1 VTDERRAGL
10 QESHIAEMTLQ
21 ESGFPAAPDGLADLE
36 TERVDPR
43 YADIDRAGVAELA
56 SLMNEADASV
66 PAAVR
71 AALPQIVPAIEA
83 VAQRMR
89 DGGRLLYVGAGTP
102 GRLGVLDA
110 SECPP
115 TFSTPPRLV
124 RGLIAGG
131 EAAMLAAQEG
141 VEDNAGAGRVAI
153 TTEGVGPADS
163 VVGITASGRTPYVL
177 AAIEEARR
185 RGVLTVGLSCNAG
198 TALSAA
204 AEHGIEVVV
213 GPEVVAGST
222 RLKAGTAQKLVLNMF
237 STIAMVQLGKTY
249 GNLMVD
255 LGATN
260 AKLRERA
267 IRMVRTVT
275 GTSRE
280 RAEEAL
286 EASGMRVKLA
296 ILRVELGLD
305 TAAAEDRLAAAGGR
319 LRDVLE
325 GS

>member
-1 VTDERRAGL
+1 VTEDGQTRL
-10 QESHIAEMTLQ
+10 QQSHFPAASLR
-21 ESGFPAAPDGLADLE
+21 ESGFAATPDGLAWLE

-43 YADIDRAGVAELA
+43 YASIDRASVAALA
-56 SLMNEADASV
+56 SLMNEADTTV
-66 PAAVR
+66 PAAVQ

-83 VAQRMR
+83 VTRRMR
-89 DGGRLLYVGAGTP
+89 EGGRLLYVGAGTP

-115 TFSTPPRLV
+115 TFSTPPELV

-131 EAAMLAAQEG
+131 EPAMFAAQEG
-141 VEDNAGAGRVAI
+141 VEDDADAGRAVIVAEEVRP
-153 TTEGVGPADS
+153 TDS

-177 AAIEEARR
+177 AAVAEARE
-185 RGVLTVGLSCNAG
+185 RGALTVGMSCNAG

-204 AEHGIEVVV
+204 AEHAIEVVV

-275 GTSRE
+275 GCSRDQ
-280 RAEEAL
+280 AEEAL
-286 EASGMRVKLA
+286 EASDMKVKLA
-296 ILRVELGLD
+296 ILRLERGLD
-305 TAAAEDRLAAAGGR
+305 AAEASARLAAVGGS
-319 LRDVLE
+319 LRDVL
-325 GS
+325 GKS